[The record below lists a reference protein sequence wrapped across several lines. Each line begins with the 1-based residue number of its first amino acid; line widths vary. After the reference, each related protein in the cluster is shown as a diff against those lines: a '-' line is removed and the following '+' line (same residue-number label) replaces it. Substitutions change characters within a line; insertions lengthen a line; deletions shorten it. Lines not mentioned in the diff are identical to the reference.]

1 MRMFVF
7 LHHGF
12 LLQVR
17 IIHPSFEKQVND
29 HWQIEDEAQW
39 PPFRSRHFQMHF
51 PEWKYMNISIDISLN
66 FVPKGPI
73 NNIPALV
80 QIMAWRLPGDKP
92 SSEPMIVSLST
103 HICVTRPHWVN
114 LVFNHTHGN
123 WLYSYFCVVVEA
135 VAGIVVVIV
144 VVV

>member
-17 IIHPSFEKQVND
+17 IAHPSFEKQVND

-39 PPFRSRHFQMHF
+39 PPFRRRHFQMHF

-92 SSEPMIVSLST
+92 SSEPMIVSLPT

-114 LVFNHTHGN
+114 LFFNHTHDN
-123 WLYSYFCVVVEA
+123 WLYSFFGVVVEA